1 MSTKT
6 NTFSRLVALFLLY
19 IFLVAVGF
27 YIYAVIIGK
36 PDSGERGATIAG
48 ILGWTATL
56 YAPVAAFFIIDIW
69 KDQVKHQKALDHLSN
84 AYSLVGKFNTTL
96 QRLRLDRSYSHLGR
110 IYNKTSFLELQ
121 EYLLKLEVQFFDQ
134 VNILII
140 IYDDI
145 QNELSL
151 YKLALGDESLDF
163 DDITKDL
170 FKITY
175 YLKDIYSKFIELHLD
190 AKEDGSPYSRLVEL
204 REFSILFYQLSGSK
218 FNKRNKDYNDDD
230 KLTGIYFLTPDWI
243 VKVIKFIKEEIVK
256 MRNDL

>member
-1 MSTKT
+1 MTTKT

-19 IFLVAVGF
+19 IFLLAVGF

-36 PDSGERGATIAG
+36 IDSGERGATIAG

-96 QRLRLDRSYSHLGR
+96 QRLRLDRSYTHLGR
-110 IYNKTSFLELQ
+110 AYNKTEYLEFFQYTSNLELQ
-121 EYLLKLEVQFFDQ
+121 FSEQ
-134 VNILII
+134 VNLLIA

-163 DDITKDL
+163 NNLTLEL

-175 YLKDIYSKFIELHLD
+175 YLKDLYSKFIELHLD
-190 AKEDGSPYSRLVEL
+190 AKEENDTYMKLTRL
-204 REFSILFYQLSGSK
+204 REFQVLFYQLSGK
-218 FNKRNKDYNDDD
+218 EFLNRNKDYNESLDN
-230 KLTGIYFLTPDWI
+230 IFFLTTEFILDNI
-243 VKVIKFIKEEIVK
+243 NFIKAEI
-256 MRNDL
+256 MRMRKEL

>member
-96 QRLRLDRSYSHLGR
+96 ERLRLDRSYTHLGR
-110 IYNKTSFLELQ
+110 AYNKTEYLEFFQYTSKLELQ
-121 EYLLKLEVQFFDQ
+121 FSEQ
-134 VNILII
+134 VNLLIA

-163 DDITKDL
+163 NNLTLEL

-175 YLKDIYSKFIELHLD
+175 YLKDLYSKFIELHLD
-190 AKEDGSPYSRLVEL
+190 AKEENDTYMKLTRL
-204 REFSILFYQLSGSK
+204 REFKVLFYQLSGKEFIIRSEGYDEDLE
-218 FNKRNKDYNDDD
+218 N
-230 KLTGIYFLTPDWI
+230 IYFLTT
-243 VKVIKFIKEEIVK
+243 KFISENIDIVRAKIMK
-256 MRNDL
+256 MRNNL